1 MNNDNIEII
10 TVPAETVEQETVPP
24 MKEKFAAHFDQAK
37 TESKTRAKRIQDIFK
52 AAFSDALT
60 EVKGGSS
67 QVWTI
72 SKGSVSDVL
81 ELEMPLTDDEASEPF
96 WKSVLS
102 GLKGKAQ
109 VSLKKEYENLPDRF
123 SGVKDRAMEWDGEL
137 SEKYGDRY
145 TTLKQ
150 KLRQAAAWYRSNVEQ
165 AKNSPASSTPMERK
179 QVEIEVVA
187 AETGAKVA
195 QKEQDL
201 KAQVKDAVKTTLPVD
216 S

>member
-1 MNNDNIEII
+1 MNNENVEII
-10 TVPAETVEQETVPP
+10 TVPAETVDQETVIPL
-24 MKEKFAAHFDQAK
+24 KEKVAAHFDEAK
-37 TESKTRAKRIQDIFK
+37 AEGKTRAKRIQDIFQ

-67 QVWTI
+67 QVWII
-72 SKGSVSDVL
+72 SKGSVSEVL
-81 ELEMPLTDDEASEPF
+81 ELEMPLADDEASEPF
-96 WKSVLS
+96 WKSVLH

-109 VSLKKEYENLPDRF
+109 VSLKKEYETLPDRF

-150 KLRQAAAWYRSNVEQ
+150 KLSQAAAWYRSNVEQ
-165 AKNSPASSTPMERK
+165 AKNTPTSSTPMERK
-179 QVEIEVVA
+179 QIEIEVVA

-201 KAQVKDAVKTTLPVD
+201 KDQVKDAVKTTLPVD